1 MVQQQTRYVSLRLLV
16 LGIIISL
23 WTLTANPQQLANKT
37 LSASVDTSSGS
48 YRISTTG
55 GAAIL
60 SSGASAELDH
70 QWLRAADYPRHA
82 ATETAFSDSLGKG
95 RAIMVTNSGVP
106 GKPDLILILQIY
118 DNSPYAALQLAIR
131 NTTNKEVTLQSFRAV
146 EALGD
151 PVLNLGGHA
160 SADRILSDS
169 YSEDRPAL
177 QIYDLG
183 NAPKGMH
190 RGIGSQLIYNRES
203 KQALFLGALT
213 ADRLLTYFHLQAK
226 EEGGS
231 VGIASYSADITG
243 TTEIQKD
250 FDLRDA
256 APENQLEVNLPIAP
270 GTELSSE
277 RLLLQYGPDPN
288 RLLLTYGEIIRNLH
302 QARVSTPT
310 PIGWWGW
317 TAFYGAINEGET
329 LANADWQAAHLK
341 SLGYK
346 FFQVDEGY
354 QYARGEY
361 LGANSTQ
368 FPHGMRSTGYH
379 VTKNGLTFGVWTSP
393 FQVSSR
399 SWVYENHK
407 DWLVHNAKGEP
418 IHTEYLWHQNSDLLY
433 VLDTTNP
440 GAQDYLRQTY
450 KTLAREW
457 GVRFIKLDFM
467 DSSAIEGFMY
477 RPNTTALEALRI
489 GLQIIRG
496 AVGEDVILDKD
507 GSPMLTP
514 VGLVDT
520 GRISTDTAHSF
531 AATKQSAVGVAARFY
546 MHRDFFV
553 NDPDAFNT
561 TDQPFGHF
569 RDMPKAVPLSA
580 AQASIALS
588 AVSGGMYEIGDD
600 MLLLGASKDRLALV
614 ENEDLLNMAKLG
626 KASTPIDLMT
636 YDSTDEQPSIFFLRE
651 SPHQSILTV
660 FNWSKSPR
668 SRSLKLADLGLP
680 ENHSFS
686 ASDVFNRTENVS
698 LSGGVMRIEAQGPES
713 VRVVKIFDNDVPAS
727 APKISFQV
735 PAEGKAGETVSV
747 AAAVDPAGAP
757 AIGYLWDFGDGTTSE
772 SPKASHTYTTAGEYT
787 VHLKVQGIDGI
798 ASTESAKVKVSGELR
813 PYPNLL
819 DNRRYREPND

>member
-1 MVQQQTRYVSLRLLV
+1 MVQKTRYVPLRLLF
-16 LGIIISL
+16 LCFIAAL
-23 WTLTANPQQLANKT
+23 AMATNAQQLVNQVMAT
-37 LSASVDTSSGS
+37 SVDASNGS
-48 YRISTTG
+48 YRISTPG
-55 GAAIL
+55 GTAIL
-60 SSGASAELDH
+60 SSGTGAQLDH
-70 QWLRAADYPRHA
+70 QWLRATDYPRHTV
-82 ATETAFSDSLGKG
+82 TEEAFSDSLGKG
-95 RAIMVTNSGVP
+95 RAITMSNSGNP
-106 GKPDLILILQIY
+106 GKPDLILILRVY
-118 DNSPYAALQLAIR
+118 DNSTYATLQLTVR
-131 NTTNKEVTLQSFRAV
+131 NTTAKEVTLQSFRAV

-151 PVLNLGGHA
+151 PILNLGGHA

-169 YSEDRPAL
+169 YSEDRPVL

-183 NAPKGMH
+183 KAPKGMH

-203 KQALFLGALT
+203 KQTLFLGALT

-226 EEGGS
+226 GEGTS

-250 FDLRDA
+250 FDLKDA
-256 APENQLEVNLPIAP
+256 TTENQLEVNLPIAP

-288 RLLLTYGEIIRNLH
+288 RMLLTYGEIIRNLH
-302 QARVSTPT
+302 HARVSTPT
-310 PIGWWGW
+310 PIGWWSW

-329 LANADWQAAHLK
+329 LANADWQAANLK
-341 SLGYK
+341 AHGYN

-379 VTKNGLTFGVWTSP
+379 VTKDGLTLGVWTSP

-418 IHTEYLWHQNSDLLY
+418 IHTEHLWHQNSDLLY
-433 VLDTTNP
+433 VLDATNP

-450 KTLAREW
+450 KTLVREW

-467 DSSAIEGFMY
+467 DSSAIEGFMF

-489 GLQIIRG
+489 GLQTIRD

-520 GRISTDTAHSF
+520 GRISADTAHSF
-531 AATKQSAVGVAARFY
+531 AATRKSAVGVAARFY
-546 MHRDFFV
+546 MHRNFFV

-561 TDQPFGHF
+561 TDQPFSHF
-569 RDMPKAVPLSA
+569 RDMPKSVPLAA

-626 KASTPIDLMT
+626 KASAPVDLMT
-636 YDSTDEQPSIFFLRE
+636 YDSADEQPSLFFLRE
-651 SPHQSILTV
+651 SPHQSILAV

-668 SRSLKLADLGLP
+668 SHSLKLAELGLP
-680 ENHSFS
+680 ASHSFS
-686 ASDVFNRTENVS
+686 AVDVFDRKDSVP
-698 LSGGVMRIEAQGPES
+698 LPGGVLKIEGQVPES
-713 VRVVKIFDNDVPAS
+713 VRVIKIVDNDVPAS
-727 APKISFQV
+727 AAKISMQV
-735 PAEGKAGETVSV
+735 PSEGKAGEAVSF
-747 AAAVDPAGAP
+747 APTVDPAGTP
-757 AIGYLWDFGDGTTSE
+757 AVGYLWDFGDSTTSDA
-772 SPKASHTYTTAGEYT
+772 PIVAHTYTTAGEYA
-787 VHLKVQGIDGI
+787 VHLRVQSVDGI
-798 ASTESAKVKVSGELR
+798 ASTQNAWVKVSGELR
-813 PYPNLL
+813 PFPNLL
-819 DNRRYREPND
+819 DNRRYKEPND

>member
-1 MVQQQTRYVSLRLLV
+1 MLQKTRYVPLKLLFLCLIAV
-16 LGIIISL
+16 SGM
-23 WTLTANPQQLANKT
+23 TANAQQLANQGI
-37 LSASVDTSSGS
+37 SVFVDTSDGS
-48 YRISTTG
+48 YRISTPG
-55 GAAIL
+55 GTAIL
-60 SSGASAELDH
+60 SSGTGAQLDH
-70 QWLRAADYPRHA
+70 QWLRTTDYPRHS
-82 ATETAFSDSLGKG
+82 ATEGAFSDALGKG
-95 RAIMVTNSGVP
+95 HAITMSNSGAP
-106 GKPDLILILQIY
+106 GKPDLIFILHVY
-118 DNSPYAALQLAIR
+118 DNSTYAALQLAVR
-131 NTTNKEVTLQSFRAV
+131 NTTDKEITLQSFRAV
-146 EALGD
+146 EAVGD
-151 PVLNLGGHA
+151 PILNLGAHP

-169 YSEDRPAL
+169 YSEDRPVL

-183 NAPKGMH
+183 KAPKGMH

-203 KQALFLGALT
+203 KQTLFLGALT

-226 EEGGS
+226 GEGS
-231 VGIASYSADITG
+231 SAGIASYSADITG

-250 FDLRDA
+250 FDLRNA
-256 APENQLEVNLPIAP
+256 TTENQLEVNLPVAP
-270 GTELSSE
+270 GAELQSE
-277 RLLLQYGPDPN
+277 RLLIQCGPDPN

-302 QARVSTPT
+302 HARVSTPT
-310 PIGWWGW
+310 PIGWWSW

-341 SLGYK
+341 SLGYQ

-368 FPHGMRSTGYH
+368 FPHGMRFTGYH

-418 IHTEYLWHQNSDLLY
+418 VHTEHLWHQDSDLLY

-440 GAQDYLRQTY
+440 GAQDYLRRTY
-450 KTLAREW
+450 KTLVREW

-467 DSSAIEGFMY
+467 DSSAIEGFMF

-489 GLQIIRG
+489 GLQTIRD
-496 AVGEDVILDKD
+496 AVGEGVILDKD

-514 VGLVDT
+514 IGLVDT
-520 GRISTDTAHSF
+520 GRISADTAHSF

-546 MHRDFFV
+546 MHRNFFV

-561 TDQPFGHF
+561 TDQPFSHF
-569 RDMPKAVPLSA
+569 RDLPKTLALAA

-636 YDSTDEQPSIFFLRE
+636 YDSADEQPSLFFLRE
-651 SPHQSILTV
+651 SPHQSILAV
-660 FNWSKSPR
+660 FNWSKSPH
-668 SRSLKLADLGLP
+668 SHALKLAELGLTA
-680 ENHSFS
+680 NHSFS
-686 ASDVFNRTENVS
+686 AFDVFDRKESTPV
-698 LSGGVMRIEAQGPES
+698 SGGVLKIENQAPES
-713 VRVVKIFDNDVPAS
+713 VRMIKILDNDVPAS
-727 APKISFQV
+727 APKISMQV
-735 PAEGKAGETVSV
+735 PGEGKAGEAVSF
-747 AAAVDPAGAP
+747 AATVDPAGAP
-757 AIGYLWDFGDGTTSE
+757 AVGYLWDFGDGTSSDT
-772 SPKASHTYTTAGEYT
+772 PAAAHTYTTAGEYA
-787 VHLKVQGIDGI
+787 VQLKVQGVDGI
-798 ASTESAKVKVSGELR
+798 ASMQNARVKVSGELR

-819 DNRRYREPND
+819 DNRRYQEPND